1 MLEAWEQKDLNVVT
15 VIIKEH
21 LNLFTIASE
30 IKRWQLG
37 ESAAL
42 RTSVL
47 MS

>member
-42 RTSVL
+42 RASVL